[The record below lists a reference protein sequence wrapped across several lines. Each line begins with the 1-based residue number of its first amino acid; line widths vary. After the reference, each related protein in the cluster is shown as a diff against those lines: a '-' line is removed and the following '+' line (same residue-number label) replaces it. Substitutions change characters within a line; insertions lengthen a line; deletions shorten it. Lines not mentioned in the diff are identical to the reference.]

1 MINGASS
8 IFLLKLFYFKKKT
21 QTFRLSS
28 DGPHQCLLS
37 FIFYLEIFII
47 YSILTILAISLL
59 KELKNES
66 VPKNWNSSDRFH
78 SLEDYLVNEG
88 IVNTKYKI
96 IHLSHF

>member
-1 MINGASS
+1 M
-8 IFLLKLFYFKKKT
+8 
-21 QTFRLSS
+21 
-28 DGPHQCLLS
+28 
-37 FIFYLEIFII
+37 
-47 YSILTILAISLL
+47 ILAISLL